1 MVAFLEKPTE
11 SSGLEEIVDFLNAHL
26 IRYALNVNPTIYVS
40 CIEQFW
46 SIAKTKTING
56 ETHIHALV
64 DGKKIVI
71 TESSVRKVLQFAN
84 EDGIDCLPK
93 TTNFDNLNLM
103 GYENLSDKLTFY
115 KCFFSHQWKFLVHTI
130 LQCLSPKKTAWNKF
144 SSNIA
149 SAIICLA
156 TNQKF
161 NFSKMVFDGMTRN
174 LDSLYTKFLMY
185 PRFLQVFLDKQL
197 DKVPSH
203 NVIFSVPCHTKKVFA
218 NMKRTGKDFS
228 GKVTPLFDTMLIQN
242 QADVGEGSGHP
253 TDPQHTPKSDQPSI
267 TEQIISQSS
276 HQPKKTHK
284 PKKPKSNVIQ
294 IPQSGKPIKPV
305 ADEAVLKE
313 RGDCLERAATTASS
327 LKAEQVVVPGAKAP
341 WGTQLL
347 KLEKKGGSRTHK
359 FKRLYKVG
367 RSARMISSNEASL
380 GDQEDASKQ
389 GRKINDIDK
398 YAEITLVDEA
408 QGRYGDNLIFDIV
421 STADPV
427 TNVSVKVTIASAT
440 TTTNDDLTLAQT
452 LMEIR
457 SARPKAK
464 GVVFREQGESTTI
477 TIRPQQEPLKDK
489 GKGIMEEPEKPT
501 KRKDQIRHDE
511 EVAQRLQAQ
520 MQAELEEEDML
531 VR

>member
-347 KLEKKGGSRTHK
+347 KL
-359 FKRLYKVG
+359 
-367 RSARMISSNEASL
+367 ASL

-398 YAEITLVDEA
+398 YAEITLVDET
-408 QGRYGDNLIFDIV
+408 QG
-421 STADPV
+421 STTDPV
-427 TNVSVKVTIASAT
+427 TTASVKVTIASAT
-440 TTTNDDLTLAQT
+440 TTTDDDLTLAQT

-464 GVVFREQGESTTI
+464 GIVFREQGESTTI
-477 TIRPQQEPLKDK
+477 TTRPQQEPLKDK
-489 GKGIMEEPEKPT
+489 GKGIIEEPEKPT

-520 MQAELEEEDML
+520 MQAELEEKLSIEEKSKL
-531 VR
+531 FVQLLEARKNTL